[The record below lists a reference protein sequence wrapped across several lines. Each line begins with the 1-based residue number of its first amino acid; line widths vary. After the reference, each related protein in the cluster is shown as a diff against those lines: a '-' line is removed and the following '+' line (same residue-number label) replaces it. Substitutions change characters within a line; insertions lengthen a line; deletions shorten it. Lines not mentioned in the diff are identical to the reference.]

1 MSPWQR
7 GFCSTLFLRVVPAL
21 PVGHIPQMDE
31 TLLNDVVAAALK
43 AGADAAEAVGA
54 QRRSLSIG
62 VRNGAL
68 EEVEREESRDLG
80 LRVFVGQRQAT
91 VSGSDISAEA
101 RAKLVARAVAMARL
115 APEDPYAGL
124 ADPDRLARGPLRD
137 LDLFDPTEPSA
148 LELEAHARAAEA
160 AARAVPK
167 VTNSDGG
174 SGSWSTSQWTMVTSG
189 GFTGV
194 HRASG
199 FGIGA
204 SAIAGDAD
212 GMETGYDGRS
222 VRWRSD
228 LPSPESLGTEAGRR
242 AVSRLGA
249 RKIASTT
256 AAVIFENRLAGA
268 LLSPLIGAISGPSI
282 ARGTSFLKDK
292 LGQKLFAR
300 GIVIS
305 DDPHRPRGLGS
316 SPFDDE
322 GVENAACNLIDD
334 GILTTWLLNSSS
346 ARQLGLTTTGHASR
360 GLAGPPGVSTSNLTF
375 HPGDR
380 DQAGLMKDAGV
391 GLLITSMFGPSLNGN
406 TGDWSVGCSGFWFE
420 GGEIAYPVN
429 EITVAGNLLDIF
441 ARIVPGADL
450 EIRGSANSP
459 SLLVDGLA
467 IAGL

>member
-1 MSPWQR
+1 
-7 GFCSTLFLRVVPAL
+7 
-21 PVGHIPQMDE
+21 MDE

-62 VRNGAL
+62 VREGAL

-137 LDLFDPTEPSA
+137 LDLFDPTEPSPLD
-148 LELEAHARAAEA
+148 LEDHARAAEA

-174 SGSWSTSQWTMVTSG
+174 SGSWSSSQWTMVTSG
-189 GFTGV
+189 GFTGI

-199 FGIGA
+199 FAIGA
-204 SAIAGDAD
+204 SAIAGGAD

-222 VRWRSD
+222 TRWQSD

-242 AVSRLGA
+242 AASRLGA

-256 AAVIFENRLAGA
+256 APVIFENRLAGS

-292 LGQKLFAR
+292 LGQQLFAK
-300 GIVIS
+300 GIMIS
-305 DDPHRPRGLGS
+305 DDPHRLRGLGS

-322 GVENAACNLIDD
+322 GVENVARNLIDD
-334 GILTTWLLNSSS
+334 GVLTTWLLNTSS

-375 HPGDR
+375 HAGDR
-380 DQAGLMKDAGV
+380 DQAGLMRDAGA
-391 GLLITSMFGPSLNGN
+391 GLLVTSMFGPSLNGN
-406 TGDWSVGCSGFWFE
+406 TGDWSVECSGFWFE

-441 ARIVPGADL
+441 ARVVPGADL